1 MKKGKR
7 KKSDTRRRGSTSQHP
22 SSESTPPQHPSY
34 DSAPQPPSSEST
46 PPHASSDTN
55 SQPTSSE
62 SCPQNPE
69 SSALPAPE
77 ISHPTQCLLPLDN
90 STKVASPSGKPGGLP
105 SSLSRCSL
113 PVTESRAT
121 PETGS
126 CRSLWEPG
134 GRSSLSFSVH
144 PGPLTHVGPHTCFC
158 VPCPG
163 SSACW
168 RRLGQCHSRIFDV
181 LMPRDWHLLPGRGI
195 PSLLTFY
202 RRSGRKHSVSRNSR
216 APSSRDRCCSSGSPG
231 SCLLHH

>member
-69 SSALPAPE
+69 SNALPAPE

-90 STKVASPSGKPGGLP
+90 STKVASPSGKPG
-105 SSLSRCSL
+105 
-113 PVTESRAT
+113 
-121 PETGS
+121 
-126 CRSLWEPG
+126 
-134 GRSSLSFSVH
+134 
-144 PGPLTHVGPHTCFC
+144 PLTHVGPHTCFC

-163 SSACW
+163 SFACW